1 MSEILSSTPHKIIG
15 VGVIRNHQGEILIDR
30 RLQSGEM
37 GGFWEF
43 PGGKIK
49 PDESV
54 EDCVKREIKEELGIE
69 VVVGERITTIN
80 HNYATFK
87 ITLLVHHCQY
97 LSGEPQTIECEE
109 IRWVTV
115 EEIDQYTFPEA
126 NIKIIDILKNPK

>member
-43 PGGKIK
+43 PGGKIE
-49 PDESV
+49 PDETV
-54 EDCVKREIKEELGIE
+54 EECVKREIQEELGIE
-69 VVVGERITTIN
+69 VAVGDRLTTIS
-80 HNYATFK
+80 HDYATFK
-87 ITLLVHHCQY
+87 VTLLVHHCQY

-109 IRWVTV
+109 IRWVKV

-126 NIKIIDILKNPK
+126 NIKIIDILKNPN